1 MSIGAKKAKKFIV
14 FVMTLSV
21 AAALV
26 FIPVLVAQ
34 DGAAIG
40 EAGAEALADDLPV
53 YSVKTAMAETRT
65 LEAYLEVNGDIV
77 SEAQV
82 AVLSETSG
90 KLITVKA
97 ALGTRV
103 RQGDLIAQVDPS
115 SAGARYMAS
124 SVYAPISGI
133 VCAVPLAVGSTV
145 QAGSIITSIAQA
157 DDLQIEALIPEREV
171 GQLRVG
177 LAATVTL
184 SAFQGEIFTA
194 KVTQV
199 SPILDP
205 ASRTKKIVLRFEKAD
220 SRINAGM
227 FAHVKLNTRTYK
239 NVTAVPSGAVNE
251 QASVKYAYVYNN
263 GKVEQR
269 EVVTGVTLDYMTE
282 IKGGL
287 AAGDVVVIQGQ
298 QFLTDG
304 VAVLVRK

>member
-1 MSIGAKKAKKFIV
+1 MAKKTKKFMV
-14 FVMTLSV
+14 FVVTAFI

-26 FIPVLVAQ
+26 FIPVLAAQ
-34 DGAAIG
+34 DGKALTETAAEEI
-40 EAGAEALADDLPV
+40 PV
-53 YSVKTAMAETRT
+53 YSVKTAAVETRT
-65 LEAYLEVNGDIV
+65 LQAILEVNGDIV
-77 SEAQV
+77 SEGQV
-82 AVLSETSG
+82 AVLSETAG
-90 KLITVKA
+90 KLVTVKA

-115 SAGARYMAS
+115 SAGAQYMAS

-145 QAGSIITSIAQA
+145 QQGSIITSIAQA

-171 GQLRVG
+171 SQLRSG

-184 SAFQGEIFTA
+184 PAFQGEVFTA
-194 KVTQV
+194 KITQV

-205 ASRTKKIVLRFEKAD
+205 ASRTKKIVLNFTNKD

-227 FAHVKLNTRTYK
+227 FAHIKLNTRTYA
-239 NVTAVPSGAVNE
+239 NVVTVPAEAVGEQSGI
-251 QASVKYAYVYNN
+251 KYVYIFDN

-269 EVVTGVTLDYMTE
+269 EVVTGVTVDHITE
-282 IKGGL
+282 IKNGL
-287 AAGDVVVIQGQ
+287 AIGDAVVIQGQ
-298 QFLTDG
+298 QFLSDG